1 MALMRCMNTATF
13 ELHTSTQ
20 IDFKERGYAI
30 LSHRWGSDEII
41 FSQIGNFS
49 QEMRDTNDRHGLPQ
63 LDKILGACITARKQG
78 LQWMWID
85 NCCINKSDSSELSE
99 AINSMFKWYSDAVV
113 CLTYLSDVR
122 KSSGTTVGSQVF
134 RSFETGEMSLWFT
147 RGWTLQELLAPGKLL
162 FYDTDWNYLGSKR
175 ELAGSIEDVTGIAA
189 HYLTNEK
196 DFRTACIAAKM
207 SWAAHRE
214 TTREEDMAY
223 SLFGI
228 FNLHLPVQYG
238 EGKGAFLRLQDALI
252 AKNDE
257 SLFAWKMPLEGP
269 GVAYQIIPD
278 SMVDLGPDEWGLLAP
293 SPRWY
298 EHCGKMTIQH
308 KKTLPIHVLHRQL
321 KGIMIINNWTPRLR
335 SQAIRSDD
343 NTIDGNQKESNQLT
357 LSRSGPV

>member
-1 MALMRCMNTATF
+1 
-13 ELHTSTQ
+13 
-20 IDFKERGYAI
+20 
-30 LSHRWGSDEII
+30 
-41 FSQIGNFS
+41 
-49 QEMRDTNDRHGLPQ
+49 MRDTKDRHGLPQ

-99 AINSMFKWYSDAVV
+99 SINSMFKWYSDAVV

-134 RSFETGEMSLWFT
+134 RSFETGEMSLWFS

-175 ELAGSIEDVTGIAA
+175 ELAESIEDVTGIAA
-189 HYLTNEK
+189 HYLTSEK

-278 SMVDLGPDEWGLLAP
+278 SMVDLGPNEWGLLAP
-293 SPRWY
+293 SPR
-298 EHCGKMTIQH
+298 
-308 KKTLPIHVLHRQL
+308 
-321 KGIMIINNWTPRLR
+321 
-335 SQAIRSDD
+335 
-343 NTIDGNQKESNQLT
+343 
-357 LSRSGPV
+357 